1 MPYRRLPNTDSA
13 RIRAMKTALLMCERA
28 KQYELPFEFSLFQKL
43 ESFLPHYE
51 MAIKNQKDSFV
62 DQSKHSKSYI
72 ESQKKTRLYVSH
84 FIQVLNFSII
94 RGEMKEEVREFY
106 GIEKDD
112 KTVPSL
118 IQDTEIITWGDKL
131 IKGEQTRTQNGGNP
145 IYSPSIAIVRVNL
158 DKFKTAYNQQKILQN
173 NSHRFTI
180 KVSEMR
186 EQADNLILRLWNNIE
201 SSFSSIENIDQ
212 KRKSCSNYGLV
223 YVYRKTEKVSIAKEL
238 KLSF

>member
-28 KQYELPFEFSLFQKL
+28 NQYDLPFAFSLFQKL
-43 ESFLPHYE
+43 ESFVPHYE
-51 MAIKNQKDSFV
+51 MAIKNQKDSFA
-62 DQSKHSKSYI
+62 DQSKYSKAYI

-94 RGEMKEEVREFY
+94 RGEMKNEVREFY

-118 IQDTEIITWGDKL
+118 AQDNEIITWGEKI
-131 IKGEQTRTQNGGNP
+131 IKGEKERTMNGGNP
-145 IYSPSIAIVRVNL
+145 IYSPSIAVVKVNI
-158 DKFKTAYNQQKILQN
+158 DKFKTSYNQQKVLQS

-186 EQADNLILRLWNNIE
+186 EQADELILKLWNDIE
-201 SSFSSIENIDQ
+201 STFSKTENIDQ
-212 KRKSCSNYGLV
+212 RRKTCSNYGLV
-223 YVYRKTEKVSIAKEL
+223 YVYRKSEKENNKEEL
-238 KLSF
+238 VLSF